1 MQSVDVDG
9 DTFSVGDS
17 AYVRMTNSFNAE
29 DFADVELCQI
39 CGQAEP
45 EDIAMLECNKCL
57 QGYHLTCLTPPLA
70 EVPKVFH
77 HSNATALTLCALCM
91 LSMVCTCLLMSD
103 LQRICSN
110 LCCCAQV

>member
-29 DFADVELCQI
+29 DFADVEVCQV

-45 EDIAMLECNKCL
+45 EDVAMLECNKCL

-70 EVPKVFH
+70 EVPKVPH
-77 HSNATALTLCALCM
+77 HSNAIAFTPCAGR
-91 LSMVCTCLLMSD
+91 LLPYIHACSIAVR
-103 LQRICSN
+103 LQD
-110 LCCCAQV
+110 VV